1 MAKNYIVNSNK
12 FNFAGTVNEV
22 LQGNW
27 YAEGV
32 IPAMQKAV
40 DEVSKEAVKKL
51 KATSPKNS
59 GKYAKGWSVQKSHGR
74 LTIEAVVYGKAP
86 TYRLAHLL
94 EKSHAMRNGRRSVA
108 QVHIEPVADWAQT
121 EALNRMYEKLE
132 KLYI

>member
-59 GKYAKGWSVQKSHGR
+59 GKYAKGWASR
-74 LTIEAVVYGKAP
+74 
-86 TYRLAHLL
+86 
-94 EKSHAMRNGRRSVA
+94 
-108 QVHIEPVADWAQT
+108 
-121 EALNRMYEKLE
+121 
-132 KLYI
+132 